1 MATPAEAPPHK
12 WRQIHFQKLPIES
25 VIVPECIETSLNIPT
40 VQSMGSKLQCLKVEA
55 VKITR
60 AAHTLLNCDYRL
72 GCQHHDYL
80 QLLSE
85 SHSLTTTTNVNV
97 NIDWLM
103 NY

>member
-1 MATPAEAPPHK
+1 MARPAEAPPHK

-25 VIVPECIETSLNIPT
+25 VICSSRVHRDTSLNIPT

-72 GCQHHDYL
+72 GCPHNDYH
-80 QLLSE
+80 QL
-85 SHSLTTTTNVNV
+85 
-97 NIDWLM
+97 
-103 NY
+103 